1 MSISALGTGLSGLQ
15 AYQRALDSTSHN
27 IANAGTADF
36 QSQQVNFKEVGT
48 GGVVVNISSDGNKAS
63 LASGTE
69 TSGTE
74 TQASDTDLAT
84 ELVNSLKY
92 KAGFDLSAKMIKAAD
107 AVLGT
112 LIDIKS

>member
-1 MSISALGTGLSGLQ
+1 MPISALGAGLSGLQ

-27 IANAGTADF
+27 IANANTSGF
-36 QSQQVNFKEVGT
+36 QAQQVNFQEGST
-48 GGVVVNISSDGNKAS
+48 GGVIVNISSDGSHMAR
-63 LASGTE
+63 ASGAE
-69 TSGTE
+69 TNSTE
-74 TQASDTDLAT
+74 TQASSTDLAT

-92 KAGFDLSAKMIKAAD
+92 KTGFDLSAKIVKTAD